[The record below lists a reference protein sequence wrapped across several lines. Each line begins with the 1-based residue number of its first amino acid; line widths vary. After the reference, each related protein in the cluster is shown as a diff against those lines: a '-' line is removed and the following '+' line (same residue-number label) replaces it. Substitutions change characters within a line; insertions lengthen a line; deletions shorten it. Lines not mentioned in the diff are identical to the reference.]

1 MIVETIAMMRRNMRM
16 IARMK
21 LSPHHHKVQF
31 SILVPLIMMT
41 GKMRMM
47 VWKKRNSL
55 VLHQSQQRR
64 QDALDEVVE

>member
-21 LSPHHHKVQF
+21 PNPHHHKVHF

-47 VWKKRNSL
+47 MWKKRKFAS
-55 VLHQSQQRR
+55 STPISTKGTRCS
-64 QDALDEVVE
+64 